1 VTPPVLAD
9 ADALAARF
17 ASRIA
22 SALNERADSLPH
34 DITERLRLSREQ
46 ALARRRAAARA
57 VVPLAQRVLVAAAA
71 GRPPA
76 ARPTWWLRLA
86 SVLPLAVLAAG
97 LVLLDRWSTR
107 SQVEAAAEVDAV
119 VLADDLPPAA
129 YTDPAFAEYLKSA
142 P

>member
-1 VTPPVLAD
+1 MTPPVLAD

-22 SALNERADSLPH
+22 SALNERADALPR
-34 DITERLRLSREQ
+34 DIAERLRLSREQ
-46 ALARRRAAARA
+46 AVAQRRAAARA
-57 VVPLAQRVLVAAAA
+57 FVPVTQRGLVVAA
-71 GRPPA
+71 GRPPT

-86 SVLPLAVLAAG
+86 SLLPIAVLAAG

-119 VLADDLPPAA
+119 LLADDLPPAA
-129 YTDPAFAEYLKSA
+129 YSDPAFAEYLKSA